1 MPDPRVPLILSAQG
15 LTLKDI
21 LSDGTRD
28 RVAREENVTYV
39 IHVSMSVFINISQAY
54 WAKPDHMYISYT
66 SYKMYST
73 RREKTDFVGVTRV
86 DNLNQ
91 GL

>member
-39 IHVSMSVFINISQAY
+39 IHVSMSVFINMTQVY
-54 WAKPDHMYISYT
+54 WAKPDHMHISYT
-66 SYKMYST
+66 GCPK
-73 RREKTDFVGVTRV
+73 KTYFQNAVVATMHW
-86 DNLNQ
+86 LNHK
-91 GL
+91 